1 MSRNYLC
8 LECPQLA
15 EPNSRRC
22 TNHYKPPRKP
32 PWNNNA
38 YRSNRRKTSGSKYQQ
53 NQSWQERQ
61 YKKKTVEN
69 YIKQYGNLCP
79 GYERVPH
86 NATDNNP
93 LTADHI
99 VPKHAGGN
107 PFGPLRVLCR
117 SCNSRRGQK
126 TAKKYNEKSFY

>member
-8 LECPQLA
+8 SECPQVA

-22 TNHYKPPRKP
+22 SKHYKPPRKP

-53 NQSWQERQ
+53 STSWKERQ
-61 YKKKTVEN
+61 YKRVTVEN
-69 YIKQYGNLCP
+69 YIKQFGMVCP
-79 GYERVPH
+79 GYKVIPH
-86 NATDNNP
+86 SANEKNP

-99 VPKHAGGN
+99 TPKHAGGD

-117 SCNSRRGQK
+117 KCNSRRGQQ
-126 TAKKYNEKSFY
+126 TALKYNKKTLY